1 MINVNDLEEEEGDVE
16 EMLDSLIPWGLY
28 ENGKR
33 CPRCKKAFKSWLGY
47 NKHCARCVGNI
58 QDLGGYSLGI
68 AYTWVLLVVS
78 LGVITVL
85 YVAFSLPIDYIYDI
99 TMGQWMQPNPDIFPQ
114 SRLDTLN
121 WMINMWFLLPV
132 IIMFS
137 FIIYGLVRTLQEKQ
151 YR

>member
-1 MINVNDLEEEEGDVE
+1 MMFSSD
-16 EMLDSLIPWGLY
+16 MIPWGMFTH
-28 ENGKR
+28 GKR

-47 NKHCARCVGNI
+47 NKHCARCIGTS
-58 QDLGGYSLGI
+58 YSLGI
-68 AYTWVLLVVS
+68 AYTWVLMVVGLGIVS
-78 LGVITVL
+78 LL

-99 TMGQWMQPNPDIFPQ
+99 TMGQWMQPNPDIYPQ

-121 WMINMWFLLPV
+121 WMLNMWFLLPI

-151 YR
+151 PLQ